1 MKDMYIRRERGP
13 LYVTL
18 PDGSRLTRSDLPD
31 RGTRRWVA
39 RRKAVVV
46 KAVNAGLISED
57 EACEMYQLSVEE
69 LHSWR
74 IAMETHG
81 ARALR
86 ATALQKYRQ
95 V

>member
-1 MKDMYIRRERGP
+1 MYIRREKGP
-13 LYVTL
+13 VYVTMA
-18 PDGSRLTRSDLPD
+18 DGTKLTRSDLPPKT
-31 RGTRRWVA
+31 TRRWVA

-46 KAVNAGLISED
+46 MAVNSGLID
-57 EACEMYQLSVEE
+57 EEEAQEMYGISSEE

-86 ATALQKYRQ
+86 ATAVQKYRQ
-95 V
+95 F

>member
-1 MKDMYIRRERGP
+1 MYIRRDKGP
-13 LYVTL
+13 VYVTL
-18 PDGSRLTRSDLPD
+18 PNGSRLTRSDLPD
-31 RGTRRWVA
+31 RSTRRWVA

-46 KAVNAGLISED
+46 QAVNGGLLTEE
-57 EACEMYQLSVEE
+57 EACQMYNLSTEE